1 MTLQPAQVVRHIYR
15 NMTPRFRK
23 LVSAAKF
30 LDILNVAADA
40 SAVSRFLGG
49 HSHGPIERALNYV
62 TRQEDLLKALQ
73 LTDDDIF
80 QSKTTAELDRR
91 LGVESVEEVERFVS
105 PPIQPVG
112 RFPAALGF
120 CTHERN
126 AILELARALTNDKR
140 NVVTWRASFPLGASF
155 LASSIGYAELIARRY
170 REIYVVR
177 PHAGARRPFDKEL
190 KVLARRLDAEASEQQ
205 LLEALTNRG
214 ALLILLNV
222 EATSRLPKSS
232 RVRKLIELAK
242 RTDGRA
248 YKSAILAVGV
258 SSCPELN
265 EEADEKLRASLEKTL
280 AMEPGPRWPFFLDQ
294 WRRFGALRAN
304 PRGEE
309 VGSVLKRAHW
319 HYQEVKDRPVWPINI
334 RVRAYF
340 ASNLRNHAIFDPTAG
355 FLTLAGQP
363 PEKMPADIVS
373 FENDVRAYMAH
384 WDESYAEG
392 RLRMLRLI
400 STAKYWLS
408 SKMLHKLRDN
418 PVDGDMGY
426 PVIERHMNELAFAAK
441 RIPIMAPGVD
451 SASAAQGADNSVAAI
466 TADGASASADG
477 KEDEANKD
485 VPKFTYVAGIG
496 IKAIVQDLWRS
507 EAPYTRALAHY
518 RIAHSLFNAPS
529 TEGALNGEFPFDP
542 HWAGPNI
549 YFASETIRHL
559 VRTIE
564 AVNSRRVTKPLAP
577 FRGKFPD
584 PPSERLNG
592 CNPTQVIDF
601 AFDVLFR
608 QSLNEHRDKPEARA
622 LSKRLGAYALAVEML
637 QLLSEPGKMGKP
649 HWALSPKHHR
659 SFIRECGYAL
669 LNVGDIRGAHH
680 CFGDLLGTGSGS
692 SAPEHSLDKISD
704 HLDLSLLHAAR
715 NDLGAS
721 DDVLHNAAE
730 RMPEARRLTAAIDDP
745 AVQRTTQIRLD
756 KLSRRITSRRAYLAY
771 LRGRHSEAL
780 SLIDETDGG
789 EGVSDPDILLT
800 RISALTLRGGK
811 GDHDEAMA
819 TCLFALLRQSSDGVQ
834 HDALGFRIALA
845 GILRSEGR
853 LLPAEKVLD
862 TAHQDVLR
870 NGCSERT
877 FLNFLLEAGKVLN
890 AQERHPRA
898 YASYLRACALRAH
911 SRGLT
916 REMEEAKQLA
926 LTALATTLERM
937 REMGPKDWKAEI
949 EVLSAEDRD
958 YNDKDSPK
966 ILGAFARDP
975 LYGYSIAEARLTF
988 DDLATE
994 DGILNHIRQIE
1005 GLTPPPRRDRSKG
1018 KAESGN

>member
-15 NMTPRFRK
+15 NMKPQFRR

-30 LDILNVAADA
+30 AEILHVTADA
-40 SAVSRFLGG
+40 SAVSRFLAG
-49 HSHGPIERALNYV
+49 HSHGAIERALNYV
-62 TRQEDLLKALQ
+62 TRQEELVKALE
-73 LTDDDIF
+73 LTDDEVF
-80 QSKTTAELDRR
+80 LSQTTADLDRR
-91 LGVESVEEVERFVS
+91 LGVESIEEVERFVS
-105 PPIQPVG
+105 PPIKPVG
-112 RFPAALGF
+112 RFPAELGF
-120 CTHERN
+120 CAHEKS
-126 AILELARALTNDKR
+126 AVLELARALTSDQR
-140 NVVTWRASFPLGASF
+140 NVVAWRASFPLGASF
-155 LASSIGYAELIARRY
+155 LASSIGYADLTARHY

-190 KVLARRLDAEASEQQ
+190 KVLARRLEAEDGEQQ
-205 LLEALTNRG
+205 LLDALLHRG

-222 EATSRLPKSS
+222 EATSDLSKTS
-232 RVRKLIELAK
+232 RVRKLIMLAK
-242 RTDGRA
+242 RADGRA
-248 YKSAILAVGV
+248 RRASILAVGV
-258 SSCPELN
+258 SSCPELS
-265 EEADEKLRASLEKTL
+265 EEADKQLSAELERTL
-280 AMEPGPRWPFFLDQ
+280 AMEPGARWPFFLEQ

-309 VGSVLKRAHW
+309 VGSALKRAQW

-340 ASNLRNHAIFDPTAG
+340 ASNLKNHAIFDPTAG

-373 FENDVRAYMAH
+373 FENDVRAYIAH
-384 WDESYAEG
+384 WDKGYAAG

-408 SKMLHKLRDN
+408 YRMLEKLREN

-426 PVIERHMNELAFAAK
+426 PIVERHMNELALAAK
-441 RIPIMAPGVD
+441 RIPVTPLQVEATSTAQDFDKPIATTSVVPGPPVDWKGVD
-451 SASAAQGADNSVAAI
+451 PEEAI
-466 TADGASASADG
+466 PHF
-477 KEDEANKD
+477 N
-485 VPKFTYVAGIG
+485 YVAGIG
-496 IKAIVQDLWRS
+496 IKAIVQDVWRS
-507 EAPYTRALAHY
+507 EVPYTRALAHY
-518 RIAHSLFNAPS
+518 EIARSLFEAPS
-529 TEGALNGEFPFDP
+529 SEEALIGEFPFDP

-549 YFASETIRHL
+549 YFVSETIRHL

-564 AVNSRRVTKPLAP
+564 GVNSRRVSKPLAQ

-608 QSLNEHRDKPEARA
+608 QLLNEHREKPEARA

-637 QLLSEPGKMGKP
+637 QLLSEPGKIGKP
-649 HWALSPKHHR
+649 HWALSPRYHR

-669 LNVGDIRGAHH
+669 LNIGDVRGSYK
-680 CFGDLLGTGSGS
+680 CFLSLRGTGSGS
-692 SAPEHSLDKISD
+692 FAPELALDRISD

-715 NDLGAS
+715 HDLEASEGA
-721 DDVLHNAAE
+721 LGTAADE
-730 RMPEARRLTAAIDDP
+730 MPEARRLTSDIDDP
-745 AVQRTTQIRLD
+745 AVQRTTQVRLD
-756 KLSRRITSRRAYLAY
+756 KLSRRITSRRAHVAY
-771 LRGRHSEAL
+771 LRGSHSEAL

-789 EGVSDPDILLT
+789 EGISDPDLLLT
-800 RISALTLRGGK
+800 RISALTLRGGD

-845 GILRSEGR
+845 GILRSDGR

-877 FLNFLLEAGKVLN
+877 FLNFLLEAGKVLI
-890 AQERHPRA
+890 AQNRHPRA
-898 YASYLRACALRAH
+898 YASYLRACAVRAH
-911 SRGLT
+911 SRGLV
-916 REMEEAKQLA
+916 REMEEAKDLA
-926 LTALATTLERM
+926 LKALNNTLQRM
-937 REMGPKDWKAEI
+937 RDLGPSEWKAEI
-949 EVLSAEDRD
+949 EILSAEDKD
-958 YNDKDSPK
+958 YNDNDSPK
-966 ILGAFARDP
+966 TLGVFARDP
-975 LYGYSIAEARLTF
+975 LYGYSIAEARLSF
-988 DDLATE
+988 DDLLTE
-994 DGILNHIRQIE
+994 QGVLNHIRQMQS
-1005 GLTPPPRRDRSKG
+1005 LTAPRRRHRSKN
-1018 KAESGN
+1018 AATPAN